1 MDKAIPIYKI
11 CHIRSPEG
19 TKESSSSS
27 ASERAG
33 GGASAVTSEYNI
45 LYVFYGNVE
54 FLTDEGGVVDINDL
68 FIREQKNP
76 MFKRIFSD
84 YELESI
90 ANNEIKVVFLPDK
103 IYPDDSIETIKKKF
117 LYLTREKVGLSYPE
131 LYLFC
136 KQSRNIT
143 SQVCYDH
150 ITSNGKLEITPV
162 RIQNFLLNIDNHPTT
177 SVNYGGVDSTVPEYT
192 DFTRLGEPGGTD
204 GNYSYTNILNLKLDE
219 HPRIVN
225 VVLGQ
230 ELSTVSDG
238 YPYVIN
244 PFDAIYVDPFLDI
257 HAGEIIN
264 TTNKTVLIDIGVFL
278 HNTIYLVTAEDA
290 LQYAKSLEDPRVLKE
305 FGLSIAPP
313 AAAPAADAATASP
326 APRIINETYIVKLY
340 FPYLSVFRDDTRR
353 LSLELG
359 SAEASGEIDL
369 STIHSH
375 DTLLLHRLKL
385 VDADKKILTE
395 RFMRQTANV
404 KLLYDIYENRDRT
417 REHAYSDNGI
427 RGVEFHIHQ
436 SAKYNLSLD
445 AIFKLIHCSE
455 YIPFMKYNP
464 GKKMDNIYKLF
475 ISGISKSGRKIP
487 YLPKGDIFRLIKTT
501 ARKKGVAIF
510 IQYTYSNPSVPDHK
524 ATHLPIPIICEFDAD
539 GSVYVKLFVK
549 FSFTIEEMED
559 IIKATVNSVLRV
571 VKDYVEQSGFQMN
584 LFTKFTSE
592 NIDIINVEYFA
603 QLPITRNIEIKT
615 MIKCISSV
623 FNEIEGSLKN
633 GIVLRYKRV
642 SNYNDMTSQEAYIIE
657 MLNKRHTD
665 REIIDGLRDNYMM
678 SEDDARM
685 KISTLLSSIQT
696 QQMSRYRGGSIR
708 IKNNP
713 GFLTK
718 ITKGQF
724 NNIITIEISNINNIL
739 FLPSLHIYIDSIIR
753 IYQDPTTTDIPY
765 ERISQLCQ
773 GAASSASVDGMSEK
787 RSKKPIV
794 VETGDAARDASKVE
808 DFIDE
813 ARPEAVLNDVNPS
826 DREESIETM
835 SEIVSSVGR
844 KPVTSEGVTSTILGE
859 KLVFGFETEE
869 SDVGV
874 GVGVGVGADAGGE
887 SEGVDL
893 FALLQDDDDGDDDGD
908 EYEEGQLGG
917 AGGAAAVSA
926 TSAVGKKKG
935 ASAAA
940 VAAEIDDEEET
951 DEGLSDITGL
961 ELANP
966 NPFSKRIQERDP
978 IIHLNEDSG
987 KFNAYSRS
995 CPWNVRRQPVIL
1007 TSEEKAR
1014 IDREHPNSYSQSIT
1028 YGSDPSKQ
1036 YHYICPRYWSLKYN
1050 TSLTEEEVQSGK
1062 YGKVIPQKAKK
1073 VPPGASIFEFT
1084 DDKYH
1089 VDEKGNYKQHYPGFL
1104 KKDAHPKGL
1113 CVPCCFGQWD
1123 KPSQTARRQECE
1135 MKQHEEI
1142 RVKENEKRGAVRGT
1156 VASDEPASST
1166 PLSAPAPAPAPTTE
1180 TGSSASTV
1188 SAPPEIVKIT
1198 EMKDDRILSSDKFP
1212 LDNNRWGYLPIPIQK
1227 FLFSDSRNCQVSLK
1241 NTAIKKDTP
1250 CLLRRGVETNDRQ
1263 SFLSVIAYYYK
1274 ESMGT
1279 VKTTVGVTT
1288 KPSLEAHPRSIDD
1301 IISSAGAVAG
1311 GGGGGGGAAGGGAL
1325 SLKEMITKSITE
1337 SIHKQSAQIRSSAR
1351 PGTSS
1356 TPTTLS
1362 NTPRPSDKQGMMD
1375 INEQHSDDE
1384 TPVALTPRTN
1394 SLPPPIQTFPLSAPP
1409 VSQNIDTVP
1418 TIREMRRIIIDSLD
1432 IDRFISLQN
1441 GTLIDVFFN
1450 KTRELREQDTIK
1462 YQSAQIYRQFNTEL
1476 FLKICNAFENFI
1488 SYLHDDNVTIDHTY
1502 LWDII
1507 CRPNER
1513 LFKNGNNLILLHI
1526 PDDDITNNVQVICP
1540 TNAYS
1545 GEVFDANRKTII
1557 VMKRDKYYEPIYLFE
1572 SKSNGKFNVLGRFA
1586 IKSKTIMPKIKH
1598 VIENIRDIYFTYCRL
1613 HASQPR
1619 QYKYAMNKPAK
1630 QIAKLLTDSGFDI
1643 RSQVINYNGKVI
1655 GFHISQT
1662 ITTTKIRP
1670 TKSIPKE
1677 TIRKMWMGVVPTAV
1691 SAPLLTTPATVA
1703 GEYEYPIVMMDND
1716 ELWRNSYHETVDFL
1730 HMVADKVKKMTKQT
1744 VACRPRVKVV
1754 EDGLIVGVITETNQF
1769 IQVNVN
1775 KDPTQNQD
1783 DELPTITEDNHLKA
1797 DKEIMT
1803 TETSDKSR
1811 DRYVRNIRLETN
1823 FYNVFRN
1830 TARNILNRP
1839 ENRAVKDEIE
1849 KIIASTFT
1857 IYTNKLSQII
1867 ALMKRI
1873 TIKYIAFIRYSKE
1886 TLKLVGEV
1894 SGCVT
1899 RDHETCGKKSYCLKE
1914 AGGLCKLLLPQRN
1927 LMYPDIDNEI
1937 AYFGKLSDEMIRYER
1952 VKLFMFEPAKYLTFQ
1967 EIKYNLNDDEI
1978 ILLESLITQEYFDNL
1993 DPTEANPYALQSTF
2007 YTVNPNAYA
2016 NTGTSLQH
2024 YDNVYR
2030 KSYVDGYL
2038 EGQRGDGSEGSEGSR
2053 TSKRSEGNEG
2063 SEGRKGTPPMREDAV
2078 VAGGPF
2084 PPPPVGTGV
2093 EVFKLNEITHVLS
2106 FCNEVSKRKVTEKMR
2121 QLFFP
2126 IDQTYEIL
2134 FSNQSEECS
2143 FDIILTILRSVAQ
2156 SASKCPSG
2164 HTCNR
2169 MKQVE
2174 RRRSGALVS
2183 AASDAGEAA
2192 GEAVEPDICQKCR
2205 TAIGSDQTEFGCY
2218 QCNYFVCDN
2227 CQHQHVDELG
2237 GMNIAKIKD
2246 ILVSEYGKFSQRP
2259 AFDKKI
2265 TRILHGYGMKKYAE
2279 LITEGRATLP
2289 QIIQSQNYFLTNVDI
2304 WILALYFKL
2313 PIIFISQALLIENG
2327 RNVMVLYG
2335 NDSLESYYFIHPFG
2349 VAQNVITRYGLIEK
2363 KLDEEGSA
2371 LKISMDFLTDMLRET
2386 VAREVDELRSLEEY
2400 IVDFKI
2406 GNIKTKGRGAG
2417 DP

>member
-874 GVGVGVGADAGGE
+874 GVGVGVGGPPAGP
-887 SEGVDL
+887 V
-893 FALLQDDDDGDDDGD
+893 
-908 EYEEGQLGG
+908 
-917 AGGAAAVSA
+917 
-926 TSAVGKKKG
+926 
-935 ASAAA
+935 
-940 VAAEIDDEEET
+940 
-951 DEGLSDITGL
+951 
-961 ELANP
+961 
-966 NPFSKRIQERDP
+966 
-978 IIHLNEDSG
+978 
-987 KFNAYSRS
+987 
-995 CPWNVRRQPVIL
+995 VRRGTGQP
-1007 TSEEKAR
+1007 
-1014 IDREHPNSYSQSIT
+1014 
-1028 YGSDPSKQ
+1028 G
-1036 YHYICPRYWSLKYN
+1036 
-1050 TSLTEEEVQSGK
+1050 
-1062 YGKVIPQKAKK
+1062 
-1073 VPPGASIFEFT
+1073 
-1084 DDKYH
+1084 
-1089 VDEKGNYKQHYPGFL
+1089 
-1104 KKDAHPKGL
+1104 
-1113 CVPCCFGQWD
+1113 
-1123 KPSQTARRQECE
+1123 
-1135 MKQHEEI
+1135 
-1142 RVKENEKRGAVRGT
+1142 
-1156 VASDEPASST
+1156 
-1166 PLSAPAPAPAPTTE
+1166 
-1180 TGSSASTV
+1180 
-1188 SAPPEIVKIT
+1188 
-1198 EMKDDRILSSDKFP
+1198 
-1212 LDNNRWGYLPIPIQK
+1212 
-1227 FLFSDSRNCQVSLK
+1227 
-1241 NTAIKKDTP
+1241 
-1250 CLLRRGVETNDRQ
+1250 
-1263 SFLSVIAYYYK
+1263 
-1274 ESMGT
+1274 
-1279 VKTTVGVTT
+1279 
-1288 KPSLEAHPRSIDD
+1288 
-1301 IISSAGAVAG
+1301 
-1311 GGGGGGGAAGGGAL
+1311 
-1325 SLKEMITKSITE
+1325 
-1337 SIHKQSAQIRSSAR
+1337 
-1351 PGTSS
+1351 
-1356 TPTTLS
+1356 
-1362 NTPRPSDKQGMMD
+1362 
-1375 INEQHSDDE
+1375 
-1384 TPVALTPRTN
+1384 
-1394 SLPPPIQTFPLSAPP
+1394 
-1409 VSQNIDTVP
+1409 
-1418 TIREMRRIIIDSLD
+1418 
-1432 IDRFISLQN
+1432 
-1441 GTLIDVFFN
+1441 
-1450 KTRELREQDTIK
+1450 
-1462 YQSAQIYRQFNTEL
+1462 
-1476 FLKICNAFENFI
+1476 
-1488 SYLHDDNVTIDHTY
+1488 
-1502 LWDII
+1502 
-1507 CRPNER
+1507 
-1513 LFKNGNNLILLHI
+1513 
-1526 PDDDITNNVQVICP
+1526 
-1540 TNAYS
+1540 
-1545 GEVFDANRKTII
+1545 
-1557 VMKRDKYYEPIYLFE
+1557 
-1572 SKSNGKFNVLGRFA
+1572 
-1586 IKSKTIMPKIKH
+1586 
-1598 VIENIRDIYFTYCRL
+1598 
-1613 HASQPR
+1613 
-1619 QYKYAMNKPAK
+1619 
-1630 QIAKLLTDSGFDI
+1630 
-1643 RSQVINYNGKVI
+1643 
-1655 GFHISQT
+1655 
-1662 ITTTKIRP
+1662 
-1670 TKSIPKE
+1670 
-1677 TIRKMWMGVVPTAV
+1677 
-1691 SAPLLTTPATVA
+1691 
-1703 GEYEYPIVMMDND
+1703 
-1716 ELWRNSYHETVDFL
+1716 
-1730 HMVADKVKKMTKQT
+1730 
-1744 VACRPRVKVV
+1744 
-1754 EDGLIVGVITETNQF
+1754 
-1769 IQVNVN
+1769 
-1775 KDPTQNQD
+1775 
-1783 DELPTITEDNHLKA
+1783 
-1797 DKEIMT
+1797 
-1803 TETSDKSR
+1803 
-1811 DRYVRNIRLETN
+1811 
-1823 FYNVFRN
+1823 
-1830 TARNILNRP
+1830 
-1839 ENRAVKDEIE
+1839 
-1849 KIIASTFT
+1849 
-1857 IYTNKLSQII
+1857 
-1867 ALMKRI
+1867 
-1873 TIKYIAFIRYSKE
+1873 
-1886 TLKLVGEV
+1886 
-1894 SGCVT
+1894 
-1899 RDHETCGKKSYCLKE
+1899 
-1914 AGGLCKLLLPQRN
+1914 
-1927 LMYPDIDNEI
+1927 
-1937 AYFGKLSDEMIRYER
+1937 
-1952 VKLFMFEPAKYLTFQ
+1952 
-1967 EIKYNLNDDEI
+1967 
-1978 ILLESLITQEYFDNL
+1978 
-1993 DPTEANPYALQSTF
+1993 
-2007 YTVNPNAYA
+2007 
-2016 NTGTSLQH
+2016 
-2024 YDNVYR
+2024 
-2030 KSYVDGYL
+2030 
-2038 EGQRGDGSEGSEGSR
+2038 GSR
-2053 TSKRSEGNEG
+2053 
-2063 SEGRKGTPPMREDAV
+2063 
-2078 VAGGPF
+2078 GG
-2084 PPPPVGTGV
+2084 
-2093 EVFKLNEITHVLS
+2093 
-2106 FCNEVSKRKVTEKMR
+2106 
-2121 QLFFP
+2121 
-2126 IDQTYEIL
+2126 
-2134 FSNQSEECS
+2134 
-2143 FDIILTILRSVAQ
+2143 
-2156 SASKCPSG
+2156 
-2164 HTCNR
+2164 
-2169 MKQVE
+2169 
-2174 RRRSGALVS
+2174 
-2183 AASDAGEAA
+2183 
-2192 GEAVEPDICQKCR
+2192 
-2205 TAIGSDQTEFGCY
+2205 
-2218 QCNYFVCDN
+2218 
-2227 CQHQHVDELG
+2227 
-2237 GMNIAKIKD
+2237 
-2246 ILVSEYGKFSQRP
+2246 
-2259 AFDKKI
+2259 
-2265 TRILHGYGMKKYAE
+2265 
-2279 LITEGRATLP
+2279 
-2289 QIIQSQNYFLTNVDI
+2289 
-2304 WILALYFKL
+2304 
-2313 PIIFISQALLIENG
+2313 
-2327 RNVMVLYG
+2327 
-2335 NDSLESYYFIHPFG
+2335 
-2349 VAQNVITRYGLIEK
+2349 
-2363 KLDEEGSA
+2363 
-2371 LKISMDFLTDMLRET
+2371 
-2386 VAREVDELRSLEEY
+2386 
-2400 IVDFKI
+2400 
-2406 GNIKTKGRGAG
+2406 
-2417 DP
+2417 